1 MKMPIF
7 VLCILLPWSF
17 TAAAKDKFS
26 LGSESAPVTLTEY
39 GSLTCDHCIHFH
51 REVLPR
57 LKSKYITTEQVRFVF
72 RDFPTSD
79 VAHRGA
85 VAARCAGTQYYE
97 MLDILFEGLANWVGA
112 EDIDAALTNQAK
124 SIGIEEGVFRRCL
137 ASDEQKHA
145 VSEEQRDAKTKLGVI
160 GTPTFLINDKL
171 VRGKQTFESLERL
184 LLNAAALEGQQ

>member
-1 MKMPIF
+1 MKMPVF

-17 TAAAKDKFS
+17 TAAAKDKLG

-57 LKSKYITTEQVRFVF
+57 LKSKYIATEQVRFVF

-85 VAARCAGTQYYE
+85 VAARCAGPQYYE
-97 MLDILFEGLANWVGA
+97 MLDILFAGLATWAGA
-112 EDIDAALTNQAK
+112 EDIDTALAHQAK
-124 SIGIEEGVFRRCL
+124 SIGIEEGVFLRCL
-137 ASDEQKHA
+137 ASDEQKKA
-145 VSEEQRDAKTKLGVI
+145 VSKEQRGAKTKLGVI
-160 GTPTFLINDKL
+160 GTPTFLINGKL
-171 VRGKQTFESLERL
+171 IRGKQTFESLETL
-184 LLNAAALEGQQ
+184 LLNAAAQKEQR